1 MSSEKSSDGK
11 SSKTVLGRIGTF
23 LFGEKDDLFSLETV
37 KLVVSVVLI
46 AVAIRSLAYEPFNIP
61 SSSMKPTLLIGD
73 YLFVSK
79 LSYGYSR
86 YSFPFGLVP
95 FSGRI
100 LEDEPE
106 RGDVAVF
113 RKPTDPSVDFIKRV
127 VGLPGDRI
135 RVTAGVLHI
144 NDQPV
149 TRRRI
154 EDYVLE
160 ENGRRPRRVAQYI
173 ETLPNGVQHRILETD
188 GDNGFMDNTPE
199 FVVPDGHF
207 FMMGDNRDNSTD
219 SRRPSVGYVPL
230 SNFIGRAEIIF
241 FSRDGWK
248 IRFNRL
254 FTLID

>member
-1 MSSEKSSDGK
+1 MSSEKSSESK
-11 SSKTVLGRIGTF
+11 SVLGRIGTF

-37 KLVVSVVLI
+37 KLVLSVVVI

-86 YSFPFGLVP
+86 YSFPFALVP
-95 FSGRI
+95 ISGRVFN
-100 LEDEPE
+100 DAPE

-113 RKPTDPSVDFIKRV
+113 RKPTDPSVDFIKRI
-127 VGLPGDRI
+127 VGLPGERI

-149 TRRRI
+149 KRRRI
-154 EDYVLE
+154 EDYLLT
-160 ENGRRPRRVAQYI
+160 ENNRRPRRVAQYL

-188 GDNGFMDNTPE
+188 GDGGFLDNTPE
-199 FVVPDGHF
+199 FVVPDGHY

-219 SRRPSVGYVPL
+219 SRRPSVGFVPIE
-230 SNFIGRAEIIF
+230 NFIGRAEIIF

-248 IRFNRL
+248 IRFDRL

>member
-1 MSSEKSSDGK
+1 MSSEKSSDSKASK
-11 SSKTVLGRIGTF
+11 SVLGRIGTF
-23 LFGEKDDLFSLETV
+23 LFGEKDDLFSFETV
-37 KLVVSVVLI
+37 KLVVSVVVI

-86 YSFPFGLVP
+86 YSFPFGVVP
-95 FSGRI
+95 FSGRVF
-100 LEDEPE
+100 EDAPE

-135 RVTAGVLHI
+135 QVMAGVLHI
-144 NDQPV
+144 NGEPV
-149 TRRRI
+149 KRRRI
-154 EDYVLE
+154 EDYLLN
-160 ENGRRPRRVAQYI
+160 ENGRRPRPVAQYL
-173 ETLPNGVQHRILETD
+173 ETLPNGVQHRILETY
-188 GDNGFMDNTPE
+188 GDNGFLDNTPE
-199 FVVPDGHF
+199 FVVPEGHF

-230 SNFIGRAEIIF
+230 TNYIGRAEIIF
-241 FSRDGWK
+241 FSRDGWR

>member
-1 MSSEKSSDGK
+1 MSSEKSSD
-11 SSKTVLGRIGTF
+11 SKTILGRIGTF
-23 LFGEKDDLFSLETV
+23 LFGEKDDLFSFETV

-95 FSGRI
+95 FTGRV
-100 LEDEPE
+100 LEDAPQ

-149 TRRRI
+149 PRRRI
-154 EDYVLE
+154 EDYVLD
-160 ENGRRPRRVAQYI
+160 ENGRRPRRVSEYV

-219 SRRPSVGYVPL
+219 SRRPSVGYVPI

>member
-1 MSSEKSSDGK
+1 MSTEKSSD
-11 SSKTVLGRIGTF
+11 SKTVLGRIGTF
-23 LFGEKDDLFSLETV
+23 LFGEKDDLFSFETV

-100 LEDEPE
+100 LEDAPE

-144 NDQPV
+144 NDEPV
-149 TRRRI
+149 KRRRI

-160 ENGRRPRRVAQYI
+160 ESGRRSRRVAQYLA
-173 ETLPNGVQHRILETD
+173 TLPNGVQHRILETD
-188 GDNGFMDNTPE
+188 GDSGFMDNTPE
-199 FVVPDGHF
+199 FVVPEGHF

-219 SRRPSVGYVPL
+219 SRRPSVGFVPL

-241 FSRDGWK
+241 FSRDGWR